1 MAFEN
6 LGNETDIKEAFQI
19 KPLITAEKI
28 KQLKAN
34 IDAECERRNK
44 TVTKITNSEGA
55 SSGLCEGGISLEDY
69 PEKEDYKYINDP
81 TSNSLLKKEY
91 KTKAASLMKLISG
104 NNYQENGQIA
114 SQNDFIN
121 MAVDTTLYNG
131 IGMHDYAPAY
141 ACSESTCTGL
151 CYSCTGECTV
161 GCSGCTNSCG
171 QGCAPCSGVC
181 RSGCGADCTGECTTT
196 CTVQC
201 ADNCDTTCVNGCKGS
216 CKSTCGNDGC
226 SGNCGDGFC
235 TATCADNCQNSCSG
249 DCQGSCTGSCSGTC
263 ENSCQGCTSCTG
275 GCTGTSRSSTPE
287 EI

>member
-6 LGNETDIKEAFQI
+6 LGNETDIKEAFQT

-28 KQLKAN
+28 KQIKAN
-34 IDAECERRNK
+34 IDAECNRRNK
-44 TVTKITNSEGA
+44 TVTKITNNEGA

-69 PEKEDYKYINDP
+69 PEKNEYKYINIP
-81 TSNSLLKKEY
+81 TSNSLLKEEY

-161 GCSGCTNSCG
+161 GCLGCTTDCE
-171 QGCAPCSGVC
+171 QGCASCSGIC
-181 RSGCGADCTGECTTT
+181 HSGCGTDCSGECNTT
-196 CTVQC
+196 CTGQC
-201 ADNCDTTCVNGCKGS
+201 ADDCDTTCENGCYRTCYTTCSGDCDGKCGGGS
-216 CKSTCGNDGC
+216 CE
-226 SGNCGDGFC
+226 
-235 TATCADNCQNSCSG
+235 ATCADNCEVGCRG
-249 DCQGSCTGSCSGTC
+249 GCEGCEGCTGCTGTCTGSCTGGCKGT
-263 ENSCQGCTSCTG
+263 
-275 GCTGTSRSSTPE
+275 CTGTSRSSTPE
-287 EI
+287 EN